1 MKSFKSSSDYQWTK
15 IPWNFIYL
23 SQIISGIIF
32 TPKPKSDSRS
42 LAAAFTASYSSQLQL
57 MKTIFI

>member
-1 MKSFKSSSDYQWTK
+1 MHLLIINAQKFLE
-15 IPWNFIYL
+15 IIYL
-23 SQIISGIIF
+23 IQIISRINF

-57 MKTIFI
+57 MKTILYR